1 MQFFGKFKICYQK
14 RQRIT
19 KQTPTTSIHC
29 SPQRCSCHI
38 ILDTSTIL
46 LSLTQ
51 NRISAHF
58 NSTMARKGDR
68 TVFDLF
74 RCATVY
80 VSEKIS
86 KSIILFQS
94 LQTFTVQCNQANCHI
109 EELDG
114 QLKLYVPS
122 DERNRELCY
131 LQQLPKSVLRFLS
144 ISDSSA
150 ETVLVQVLGS
160 SSLDIVNV
168 ILEDAGIIEL
178 DIPTTTLDIN
188 IGTDHTT
195 LPSEVQVSLTS
206 PANQDAA
213 STSAENEGHIPV
225 EDENS
230 TKSSPIL
237 VPPGAVLSA
246 SSNSIG
252 RSPSVPGDL
261 DEEDVG
267 NSDASST
274 SDSGLNPASST
285 PSVESGEGFDWIES
299 FLQVCCDSLNDG
311 TIWSEFRA
319 HIERDLATSQNV
331 HYQSITFQE
340 PHQDFSFEELRLYD
354 HCLLLDLAGTS
365 TTAQPPS
372 KDRAYAELLNHVIDS
387 ASSAVFPLRGDAPNP
402 AAAPRSTFTTTFG
415 IDKKIG
421 AAGEL
426 YVRTRFWAILL

>member
-1 MQFFGKFKICYQK
+1 M
-14 RQRIT
+14 
-19 KQTPTTSIHC
+19 SIHY
-29 SPQRCSCHI
+29 SPQRCLCHI
-38 ILDTSTIL
+38 ISNTSTIL

-58 NSTMARKGDR
+58 NSAKARKGDR

-74 RCATVY
+74 SCATVY
-80 VSEKIS
+80 GSETIS
-86 KSIILFQS
+86 KSISLFQS
-94 LQTFTVQCNQANCHI
+94 LQTFTVKCNQAGCHL

-131 LQQLPKSVLRFLS
+131 LQHLPKSVLRFLS

-150 ETVLVQVLGS
+150 ETLLVQVLGS

-168 ILEDAGIIEL
+168 ILEDAGIIEV
-178 DIPTTTLDIN
+178 DIPTTTRDTN
-188 IGTDHTT
+188 IETGHTA

-206 PANQDAA
+206 SENQDVG
-213 STSAENEGHIPV
+213 STSAECEGHIPV

-237 VPPGAVLSA
+237 VPPGAASST

-274 SDSGLNPASST
+274 SDSGPNPASST
-285 PSVESGEGFDWIES
+285 PSVESGEESDWIKS
-299 FLQVCCDSLNDG
+299 FLEVCCDSSNDG

-319 HIERDLATSQNV
+319 HIERDVATSQMS

-340 PHQDFSFEELRLYD
+340 PHQDFSFEELRLHD
-354 HCLLLDLAGTS
+354 HCVVFLDSAGTS
-365 TTAQPPS
+365 TTAHPPS
-372 KDRAYAELLNHVIDS
+372 EDRAYAELLNHVIDS

-402 AAAPRSTFTTTFG
+402 AAAARSTFTTTFG

-426 YVRTRFWAILL
+426 YVRTLFWAILL